1 VVGGK
6 EGWRVSRAN
15 EAHAPGLL
23 LSCHLA
29 LIGCR
34 FLRCSFSLVRFTVSR
49 RMMCIDD
56 QPPRNRLGGKT
67 QEPEAQTISRLPERE
82 TLVEIPDIDAGLL
95 ETF

>member
-1 VVGGK
+1 
-6 EGWRVSRAN
+6 
-15 EAHAPGLL
+15 
-23 LSCHLA
+23 
-29 LIGCR
+29 
-34 FLRCSFSLVRFTVSR
+34 
-49 RMMCIDD
+49 MMCIDD